1 MEKITYSYARQN
13 LAKTMDMVSLD
24 KTSVLISRAGKESCV
39 LMTYSEY
46 ESLEET
52 LYLLRSP
59 KNALRLLKSI
69 KEIDSGKAVKKEIDL

>member
-39 LMTYSEY
+39 LMPYSEY

-52 LYLLRSP
+52 LYLMRSP
-59 KNALRLLKSI
+59 KNAFRLLKSI
-69 KEIDSGKAVKKEIDL
+69 KEIDSGRGIKKEIDL